1 MLRLLKWLVV
11 LAAAALV
18 VAFVPI
24 GGRTL
29 LARWHAA
36 RGPGDFASRSLGEAR
51 QAGSRLLGEEPGRA
65 PAPRLPAV
73 APGPQPQRAA
83 RPPGGR
89 ATPVERH
96 TEKDRSELDAIV
108 AEHVK

>member
-11 LAAAALV
+11 LGAAALV

-36 RGPGDFASRSLGEAR
+36 RGPGDFASRSLSEAR
-51 QAGSRLLGEEPGRA
+51 EAGSRLLGEEAGRA
-65 PAPRLPAV
+65 GPKPPAA
-73 APGPQPQRAA
+73 ATKPQPQRAP
-83 RPPGGR
+83 RPPG
-89 ATPVERH
+89 AHSPPVERH

>member
-11 LAAAALV
+11 LGAAALV

-29 LARWHAA
+29 LARWRAA
-36 RGPGDFASRSLGEAR
+36 HGPGDFAARSIAEAR
-51 QAGSRLLGEEPGRA
+51 QAGSRLLGEEARPPPAKHPA
-65 PAPRLPAV
+65 PASQ
-73 APGPQPQRAA
+73 PQQRAA
-83 RPPGGR
+83 HPPGTR
-89 ATPVERH
+89 QNPVERH

>member
-1 MLRLLKWLVV
+1 MLRLLKVMVV
-11 LAAAALV
+11 LGAAALV

-36 RGPGDFASRSLGEAR
+36 RGPGDFASRSLSEAR
-51 QAGSRLLGEEPGRA
+51 QAGSRLLGEESGR
-65 PAPRLPAV
+65 
-73 APGPQPQRAA
+73 PGPRSPAAATRSPPPRAA
-83 RPPGGR
+83 RPPG
-89 ATPVERH
+89 APPTPVERH

>member
-11 LAAAALV
+11 LGAAALV

-29 LARWHAA
+29 LTRWHAA
-36 RGPGDFASRSLGEAR
+36 RGPADFASRSLSEAR
-51 QAGSRLLGEEPGRA
+51 RAGSSLIGEEAGRA
-65 PAPRLPAV
+65 GPPPAAAPR
-73 APGPQPQRAA
+73 PQPRRAPHPPGT
-83 RPPGGR
+83 RPP
-89 ATPVERH
+89 PVERH